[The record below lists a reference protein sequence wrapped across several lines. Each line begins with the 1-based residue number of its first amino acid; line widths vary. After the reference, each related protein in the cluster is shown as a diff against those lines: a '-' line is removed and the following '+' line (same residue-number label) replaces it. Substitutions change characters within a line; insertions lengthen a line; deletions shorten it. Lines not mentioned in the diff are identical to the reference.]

1 MEELRSF
8 ALFIT
13 ALAVWYYNTAS
24 WIVNSYQKYY
34 VTEFFMSLGSPIS
47 TTDLN
52 AEQM

>member
-1 MEELRSF
+1 MAKMEELRSF

-34 VTEFFMSLGSPIS
+34 VTEFFYVIQQS
-47 TTDLN
+47 N
-52 AEQM
+52 